1 MQLFFAFLILC
12 VTTVA
17 AFKIVPQTT
26 FRRSTTTILSTFQE
40 DNEIS
45 SIQSGVKNGL
55 NVALKSVTA
64 AATTLLGT
72 ALTRAWAEDAAV
84 APKKVKKPKVLET
97 DLGIKYIEVKKGSGP
112 YPIAGDLVVINY
124 SAFLSN
130 GQMFDTTE
138 VKGKKPLA
146 FTLGKKQ
153 IIPGLESV
161 IEYMQVGFLFY
172 SQLIHLIDQSL
183 SWLSYHTLT
192 SLLLYISWIR

>member
-1 MQLFFAFLILC
+1 MSMC
-12 VTTVA
+12 VLTA
-17 AFKIVPQTT
+17 AFKIVPPT
-26 FRRSTTTILSTFQE
+26 FRRSTTSLFQG
-40 DNEIS
+40 DSEIS
-45 SIQSGVKNGL
+45 SIADTQKNGL
-55 NVALKSVTA
+55 HIALKSVTA
-64 AATTLLGT
+64 VATTLLGT
-72 ALTRAWAEDAAV
+72 AVTRASAED

-112 YPIAGDLVVINY
+112 YPIDGDLVVINY

-161 IEYMQVGFLFY
+161 IEYMQVC
-172 SQLIHLIDQSL
+172 IHSIINS
-183 SWLSYHTLT
+183 SE
-192 SLLLYISWIR
+192 